1 MDEIIDLIDN
11 YMEDKDNISLLEKL
25 GQDINSMEK
34 MINNLYYQNIDDK
47 INEFNKRI
55 MKNYLIKKLYIWRQN
70 CFFIKKIN
78 NNYNIYNQK
87 KNNLYL
93 LIHFRVWKENIDKNI
108 EETQL
113 AKKAKFKNSQKL
125 CKESINKIL
134 KNQKKNLDEN
144 IKSSINF
151 SQNINKDSNLPLNEN
166 NIENNFIKNLLEDE
180 RIRLELKFKL

>member
-25 GQDINSMEK
+25 GDDINCMEK

-125 CKESINKIL
+125 CKESINKIF
-134 KNQKKNLDEN
+134 KNQKKNLNEN
-144 IKSSINF
+144 ITSSINF
-151 SQNINKDSNLPLNEN
+151 SQNTNKDSNLPLNEN
-166 NIENNFIKNLLEDE
+166 IIENSYIKNLLEDE

>member
-1 MDEIIDLIDN
+1 
-11 YMEDKDNISLLEKL
+11 MEDKDNISLFEKL
-25 GQDINSMEK
+25 GKDINSMEK

-47 INEFNKRI
+47 INEFNKII
-55 MKNYLIKKLYIWRQN
+55 MKNYLGEKLYIWKQN

-78 NNYNIYNQK
+78 NNYNIYNQR

-93 LIHFRVWKENIDKNI
+93 LIHFRVWKENIEQNL
-108 EETQL
+108 L
-113 AKKAKFKNSQKL
+113 AKKKTKFKNSQKL
-125 CKESINKIL
+125 CKENINKIL

-151 SQNINKDSNLPLNEN
+151 SQNTNKDCNLFLNEN
-166 NIENNFIKNLLEDE
+166 NIENNLIQNLLEDE

>member
-11 YMEDKDNISLLEKL
+11 YIDDKDNISLLEKL

-55 MKNYLIKKLYIWRQN
+55 MKNYLIKKLYIWN
-70 CFFIKKIN
+70 
-78 NNYNIYNQK
+78 
-87 KNNLYL
+87 
-93 LIHFRVWKENIDKNI
+93 FRVWKENIDKNI
-108 EETQL
+108 QETQL